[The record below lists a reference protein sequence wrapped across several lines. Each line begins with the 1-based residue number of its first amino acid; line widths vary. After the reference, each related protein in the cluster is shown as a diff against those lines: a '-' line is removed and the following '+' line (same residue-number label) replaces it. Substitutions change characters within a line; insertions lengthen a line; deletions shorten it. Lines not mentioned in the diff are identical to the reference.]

1 MKDLNFRKG
10 DAKTEAFGSDRMLQP
25 SPVEKIPD
33 GPTTPEVAYQMVK
46 DETFAQTQPRL
57 NLATFVT
64 TYMDEYATKLMN
76 EAINI
81 NYIDETEY
89 PRIAVM
95 NGKCINIVANL
106 WNSPE
111 KDTWKTGAL
120 AIGSS
125 EACMLGGVAAWLR
138 WRKKRQAQGKPFD
151 KPNFVISTGFQVVWE
166 KFAQLWQI
174 EMREVPLTLDKTTL
188 DPEEALKMCDENTIC
203 IVPIQGVTWTGLNDD
218 VEALDKA
225 LDAYNAKTGYD
236 IPIHVDAA
244 SGGFILPFLYPETKW
259 DFRLKW
265 VLSIS
270 VSGHKFG
277 LVYPGLGWVV
287 WKGKEY
293 LPEEMSFSVNYL
305 GANIT
310 QVGLN
315 FSRPAAQILGQY
327 YQFIRLGFQ
336 GYKEVQYNSLQ
347 IAKYIHDEI
356 AKMAPFVNYSNEVVN
371 PLFIWYL
378 KPEYAIDETEYPR
391 IAVMNGK
398 CINIVA
404 NLWNSPEKD
413 TWKTGALA
421 IGSSEACMLGGVAAW
436 LRWRKKR
443 QAQGKPFDKPNFVI
457 STGFQVVWEK
467 FAQLWQIEMREVP
480 LTLDKTTL
488 DPEEA
493 LKMCDENTICI
504 VPIQGVTWTG
514 LNDDVEALDKALD
527 AYNAKTGYDIPIH
540 VDAASG
546 GFILPFLYP
555 ETKWDFRLKWVLS
568 ISVSGHKFG
577 LVYPGLGWVVWKG
590 KEYLPEEMSFS
601 VNYLGANITQV
612 GLNFSRPA
620 AQILGQYYQF
630 IRLGFQG
637 YKEVQYN
644 SLQIAK
650 YIHDE
655 IAKMAPF
662 VNYSNEVVNPLF
674 IWYLKPEYAKNAK
687 WTLYDL
693 QDKLSQ
699 HGWMVPAYTLP
710 SKLEDYVVMRVVV
723 RQGFSRDMADML
735 LGDIKNAITELEK
748 LDYPTPTRIAQGI
761 CKER

>member
-1 MKDLNFRKG
+1 MEDVNFRKG
-10 DAKTEAFGSDRMLQP
+10 DAKTEVFGSNRMLQP

-33 GPTTPEVAYQMVK
+33 GPTTPEIAYQMVK

-64 TYMDEYATKLMN
+64 TYMDDYATKLMN

-277 LVYPGLGWVV
+277 LVYPGLGWVC

-327 YQFIRLGFQ
+327 YQFTLPAEKRVYIATMQVYDEESVQRVARHRAQRADKGFTTIECEKDLASADVPEGSVVLLEDLVNLMANEMFGGGDTSRILPALNALARKCQ
-336 GYKEVQYNSLQ
+336 HLILVTNDVFSDGIHYPDSTREYLRQL
-347 IAKYIHDEI
+347 AKINAEA
-356 AKMAPFVNYSNEVVN
+356 AKMADCVVEVVYSI
-371 PLFIWYL
+371 PVCV
-378 KPEYAIDETEYPR
+378 K
-391 IAVMNGK
+391 
-398 CINIVA
+398 
-404 NLWNSPEKD
+404 
-413 TWKTGALA
+413 GALP
-421 IGSSEACMLGGVAAW
+421 CM
-436 LRWRKKR
+436 
-443 QAQGKPFDKPNFVI
+443 
-457 STGFQVVWEK
+457 
-467 FAQLWQIEMREVP
+467 
-480 LTLDKTTL
+480 
-488 DPEEA
+488 
-493 LKMCDENTICI
+493 
-504 VPIQGVTWTG
+504 
-514 LNDDVEALDKALD
+514 
-527 AYNAKTGYDIPIH
+527 
-540 VDAASG
+540 
-546 GFILPFLYP
+546 
-555 ETKWDFRLKWVLS
+555 
-568 ISVSGHKFG
+568 
-577 LVYPGLGWVVWKG
+577 
-590 KEYLPEEMSFS
+590 
-601 VNYLGANITQV
+601 
-612 GLNFSRPA
+612 
-620 AQILGQYYQF
+620 
-630 IRLGFQG
+630 
-637 YKEVQYN
+637 
-644 SLQIAK
+644 
-650 YIHDE
+650 
-655 IAKMAPF
+655 
-662 VNYSNEVVNPLF
+662 
-674 IWYLKPEYAKNAK
+674 
-687 WTLYDL
+687 
-693 QDKLSQ
+693 
-699 HGWMVPAYTLP
+699 
-710 SKLEDYVVMRVVV
+710 
-723 RQGFSRDMADML
+723 
-735 LGDIKNAITELEK
+735 
-748 LDYPTPTRIAQGI
+748 
-761 CKER
+761 